1 MSSSKG
7 EARGQPDVAAA
18 ERKARPFAKESS
30 ILPRKEVPHLR
41 YTCKFL
47 CMRKK
52 KEKNSSSSSSRGYIC
67 RPSFDLME
75 IATDR

>member
-1 MSSSKG
+1 M
-7 EARGQPDVAAA
+7 AAA

-30 ILPRKEVPHLR
+30 ILQRKEVPHLR

-52 KEKNSSSSSSRGYIC
+52 KKKT
-67 RPSFDLME
+67 PAAVPLV
-75 IATDR
+75 ATFAGRLLI

>member
-1 MSSSKG
+1 MWLLLS
-7 EARGQPDVAAA
+7 
-18 ERKARPFAKESS
+18 ERRDLLRKEPLS
-30 ILPRKEVPHLR
+30 ILQRKEVPHLR